1 MSWRVTRTRC
11 GSVVDA
17 QPVGVDLVHQI
28 AALAGVEP
36 LGDHRL
42 VADREPDQHVEV
54 LGALA
59 SRGGGQK
66 PAVRHRPEPH
76 QLERLVGVG
85 RGVGVAERLVG
96 DQQMP
101 GDHLQVGGIPVER
114 RVGHEHHSGPV
125 REGAVEIAD
134 LPGDR
139 TALVDYQH
147 LHVGCQRR
155 QPAAG
160 GAAHELVVPLA
171 EQPALGDDHRPQPTG
186 RRRAVRP
193 APDPS

>member
-1 MSWRVTRTRC
+1 MSCRVTRTRC
-11 GSVVDA
+11 GPVVDA

-28 AALAGVEP
+28 AALAGVQP

-42 VADREPDQHVEV
+42 VADREPDQDIEM

-76 QLERLVGVG
+76 QLERLVCVG
-85 RGVGVAERLVG
+85 RRVGVPERLVG
-96 DQQMP
+96 DEQVP
-101 GDHLQVGGIPVER
+101 GDHLQIGGIAVKRP
-114 RVGHEHHSGPV
+114 VGHEHDNGPV

-139 TALVDYQH
+139 TALIDDQH
-147 LHVGCQRR
+147 LQIGCQRR
-155 QPAAG
+155 QSSAG
-160 GAAHELVVPLA
+160 GAAHKLVVPLP
-171 EQPALGDDHRPQPTG
+171 EQPALGDDHRPQPPG
-186 RRRAVRP
+186 CRGAVLRAL
-193 APDPS
+193 DPS

>member
-1 MSWRVTRTRC
+1 M

-17 QPVGVDLVHQI
+17 EPVGVDLVHEI

-85 RGVGVAERLVG
+85 RGVRIPQGLVG
-96 DQQMP
+96 DQQVP
-101 GDHLQVGGIPVER
+101 GDHLQVGGIAFKRP
-114 RVGHEHHSGPV
+114 VGHEHHSGPV

-134 LPGDR
+134 LTGDR
-139 TALVDYQH
+139 TALIDYQH
-147 LHVGCQRR
+147 LQIGCQRR
-155 QPAAG
+155 QSAAG
-160 GAAHELVVPLA
+160 GAAHKLVVPLA
-171 EQPALGDDHRPQPTG
+171 E
-186 RRRAVRP
+186 
-193 APDPS
+193 

>member
-1 MSWRVTRTRC
+1 MRA
-11 GSVVDA
+11 VVDA

-28 AALAGVEP
+28 AALAGVQP

-42 VADREPDQHVEV
+42 VADREPDQHVEM

-66 PAVRHRPEPH
+66 PAVRDRPEPH
-76 QLERLVGVG
+76 QLQRLVRVG
-85 RGVGVAERLVG
+85 RGVGVPERLVG
-96 DQQMP
+96 DQQVP
-101 GDHLQVGGIPVER
+101 GDHLQIGGIPVEHP
-114 RVGHEHHSGPV
+114 VGHEHHAGPV
-125 REGAVEIAD
+125 REGAVELAD

-139 TALVDYQH
+139 LALVDHHH
-147 LHVGCQRR
+147 LDVGCQRR

-160 GAAHELVVPLA
+160 GAARELVVPLA

-186 RRRAVRP
+186 RRRPVRP